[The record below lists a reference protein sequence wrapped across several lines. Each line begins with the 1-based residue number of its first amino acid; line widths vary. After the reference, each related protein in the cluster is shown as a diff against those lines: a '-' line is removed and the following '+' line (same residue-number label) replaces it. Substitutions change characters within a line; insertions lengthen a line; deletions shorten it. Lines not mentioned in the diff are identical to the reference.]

1 MVSKE
6 LRQKI
11 QNKVGSALSTL
22 ALVISVILCLSVV
35 LQVMNN
41 GYAKIGGV
49 SFFRIVTGSMEPEI
63 PVGSVI
69 ICKETDIDQIQTDD
83 IVCFRSLNPV
93 ILGETVTHRVVDI
106 DENSEGDR
114 LLITRGDANLSADPE
129 YVTQGNLIG
138 KVTYYA
144 KDNNIMAS
152 FVNILTDKIGFMVL
166 ILIPTLL
173 IAGFILR
180 SCMMNIR
187 EELEKITEENDRKER
202 EKSQLYTTEEYA
214 AMLERIKSELVEE
227 MKHDVEESN
236 RSAEEISKTE

>member
-6 LRQKI
+6 LRQKM
-11 QNKVGSALSTL
+11 QNKIGSTLSTL

-41 GYAKIGGV
+41 GYAKIGGI

-63 PVGSVI
+63 PVGSII
-69 ICKETDIDQIQTDD
+69 ICKETEIELIQTDD
-83 IVCFRSLNPV
+83 IVCFRSLNPM

-106 DENSEGDR
+106 NENSEGDR

-129 YVTQGNLIG
+129 YVTRGNLIG

-144 KDNNIMAS
+144 KDKNVMAS

-166 ILIPTLL
+166 ILIPTLM

-187 EELEKITEENDRKER
+187 EELEKITEENRRKDQ
-202 EKSQLYTTEEYA
+202 EKSQLYTTDEYA
-214 AMLERIKSELVEE
+214 AMLERIRRELVEE

-236 RSAEEISKTE
+236 GSTEEISKTE